1 MGSKE
6 PAGHMMNYPALKATE
21 PVHAIACVNGV
32 RLYVML
38 VGDERARPL
47 LLLHGFTGSVETWA
61 PFLPAF
67 ALQFRVIAVDLLG
80 HGRSDAPE
88 DPERYRME
96 RCVEDL
102 LALLDAYGIAQADVL
117 GYSMGGRVALCL
129 AVAAAERVRAL
140 VLESASPGIEDS
152 DERRA
157 RAAADDAL
165 AEQIERDG
173 LEVFVAAW
181 EQQPLFAT
189 QARLPEAVRARL
201 RIQRLHQRPLGL
213 ANSLRGMGVGRQEPL
228 WQRLAELSMPVLVI
242 TGALDEKYCS
252 IGQRMTACL
261 PRARLEIVPAA
272 GHAVHLEQ
280 PEAFI
285 QCVLD
290 FLSGGV
296 P

>member
-1 MGSKE
+1 
-6 PAGHMMNYPALKATE
+6 MNHHARESRA
-21 PVHAIACVNGV
+21 PVHGTACVNGV
-32 RLYVML
+32 SLHVML
-38 VGDERARPL
+38 AGDERARPL
-47 LLLHGFTGSVETWA
+47 LLLHGFTGSVETWE

-67 ALQFRVIAVDLLG
+67 AVQSRVIAVDLLG

-102 LALLDAYGIAQADVL
+102 LALLDSYGAAQVDVL
-117 GYSMGGRVALCL
+117 GYSMGGRVALHL
-129 AVAAAERVRAL
+129 AIVAPERVHAL
-140 VLESASPGIEDS
+140 VLESASPGLEDP

-165 AEQIERDG
+165 AERIERDG
-173 LEVFVAAW
+173 LEAFVAAW

-201 RIQRLHQRPLGL
+201 RTQRLRQRPLGL
-213 ANSLRGMGVGRQEPL
+213 ANSLRGMGAGRQDPL
-228 WQRLAELSMPVLVI
+228 WHRLAELSMPVLLI
-242 TGALDEKYCS
+242 TGALDEKYCA
-252 IGQRMTACL
+252 IGRRMATCL
-261 PRARLEIVPAA
+261 PQARVEIVPDA

-285 QCVLD
+285 WHVQD
-290 FLSGGV
+290 FLWGGNALLTSSER
-296 P
+296 